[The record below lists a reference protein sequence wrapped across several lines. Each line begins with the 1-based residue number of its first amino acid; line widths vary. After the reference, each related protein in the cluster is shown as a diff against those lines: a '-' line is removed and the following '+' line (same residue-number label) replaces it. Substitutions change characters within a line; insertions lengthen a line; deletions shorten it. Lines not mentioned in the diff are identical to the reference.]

1 MKKSLLYMVI
11 ILLAITNVFLLI
23 RIKNGGHFFSSPS
36 ADAIGKNSTS
46 YSDQAGYVSLL
57 RGRILMQA
65 KYNNI
70 SVDSSATIM
79 DTLGHT
85 QRLKQVIGN
94 NESLVFF
101 FTKNHCFS
109 CVDGAIPY
117 LENLAKNIGYDKIFL
132 LADLDEKRDILT
144 FKNKYNSKLR
154 IYSISD
160 SVIHSEAKELN
171 YPFLFLFNKS
181 FTGHSLFF
189 VEKDLPQ
196 VTEDF
201 MHEMALKFKR
211 SS

>member
-101 FTKNHCFS
+101 F
-109 CVDGAIPY
+109 IPY